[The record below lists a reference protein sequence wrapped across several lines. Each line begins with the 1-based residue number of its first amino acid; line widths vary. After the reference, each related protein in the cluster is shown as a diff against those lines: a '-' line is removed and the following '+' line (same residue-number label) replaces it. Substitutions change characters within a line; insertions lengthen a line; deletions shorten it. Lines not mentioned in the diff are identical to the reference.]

1 MTHHFCDNGN
11 HWIFANSINSHSSK
25 HFKMGILQSRLVGP
39 FLRDKMENLSS
50 ESILSIEGDESFLD
64 DRGNHR
70 EVHNRHYRKGTYVY
84 MSANQHHEQCF
95 GNTRRDDM
103 ESLVYSLRKI
113 LDLTMCWKEGRS
125 VNNDD
130 THRNYFNLKQ
140 GNQKSCS
147 LCGIQPINDMLQSCR
162 MLEFKDE
169 PNYEA
174 VKQLFVLDKAMSKA
188 LKNKK
193 HVPPKATF
201 DISLDE
207 DQQKLIDKFN
217 IYFNE
222 EDYDAM

>member
-1 MTHHFCDNGN
+1 
-11 HWIFANSINSHSSK
+11 
-25 HFKMGILQSRLVGP
+25 
-39 FLRDKMENLSS
+39 
-50 ESILSIEGDESFLD
+50 
-64 DRGNHR
+64 
-70 EVHNRHYRKGTYVY
+70 

-95 GNTRRDDM
+95 GKSFLFAFVSALLIENSAFSKKILLTIPRRKVKPNIFCSNYLITGNTRRDDM

-188 LKNKK
+188 LKNKL
-193 HVPPKATF
+193 V
-201 DISLDE
+201 
-207 DQQKLIDKFN
+207 
-217 IYFNE
+217 
-222 EDYDAM
+222 